1 MQKGEMLLSE
11 YSEYSD
17 YSDYSDH
24 SDHPD
29 YSDHSDYS
37 DYSDHP
43 PFIIV
48 FSCPTFS
55 FFLFYQMRILTNIST
70 DVKNT
75 TNNFGISLILSN
87 FAYCVDMLLHL
98 CHAIFT
104 HSSRCIYRHTGIGW
118 KKGIATTSKT
128 SSAAAQRGYA
138 LLQNHTWQGKNKI
151 LSYDNSKQWVKNRK
165 IPTTNRQTVLMLL

>member
-17 YSDYSDH
+17 YSNH
-24 SDHPD
+24 
-29 YSDHSDYS
+29 SDHSDYS
-37 DYSDHP
+37 DHS

-75 TNNFGISLILSN
+75 TNYFGISLILSN
-87 FAYCVDMLLHL
+87 FAYCADTLLHL
-98 CHAIFT
+98 YNAIVT
-104 HSSRCIYRHTGIGW
+104 HSSRCIYRHTGIG
-118 KKGIATTSKT
+118 
-128 SSAAAQRGYA
+128 
-138 LLQNHTWQGKNKI
+138 
-151 LSYDNSKQWVKNRK
+151 
-165 IPTTNRQTVLMLL
+165 

>member
-1 MQKGEMLLSE
+1 MQKAEMLLSE

-24 SDHPD
+24 SD
-29 YSDHSDYS
+29 YS
-37 DYSDHP
+37 

-55 FFLFYQMRILTNIST
+55 FFSFYQMRILTNIST

-87 FAYCVDMLLHL
+87 FAYCADTLLHL
-98 CHAIFT
+98 YHAIVT
-104 HSSRCIYRHTGIGW
+104 HSC
-118 KKGIATTSKT
+118 
-128 SSAAAQRGYA
+128 
-138 LLQNHTWQGKNKI
+138 
-151 LSYDNSKQWVKNRK
+151 
-165 IPTTNRQTVLMLL
+165 